1 MEANPVYFDAS
12 SQGILSLVLASIIL
26 GVALDIHWRDFKA
39 ILNMPKAI
47 IAGLSAQFIALPMLT
62 TVLTLYTDLSAG
74 IELGMILVASCPG
87 GAVSNFI
94 THLSKGNTALS
105 ISMTAASSALAT
117 FMLPINFVFWS
128 QVNPQ
133 TQAMMQSIDVDG
145 SALFLNLLMV
155 LAAPLILGLWL
166 QAQWP
171 KFAKTLHKILKT
183 TSMLVLFVFVIVAV
197 YRNFDAF
204 KASFELMFVVVLAHN
219 TIAYL
224 LGFGAGKFAGLG
236 NRDIKATTIEV
247 GMQNSSLAI
256 AIVFTQFN
264 GEAGMALISAFWGTW
279 HLVSGLSIAY
289 VFSRWKN
296 VETVDSP
303 SQTQPQASTENGP
316 QSPLASHLER
326 SSISPQKEAQ
336 KTSSKESAS

>member
-1 MEANPVYFDAS
+1 MEANPIYFDAS
-12 SQGILSLVLASIIL
+12 SQGLLNLVLASIIL

-39 ILNMPKAI
+39 ILSMPKAI
-47 IAGLSAQFIALPMLT
+47 IAGLSAQFLALPFLT
-62 TVLTLYTDLSAG
+62 TLLTLYTDLSAG

-128 QVNPQ
+128 QVNPV
-133 TQAMMQSIDVDG
+133 TNEMMQSIDVDG
-145 SALFLNLLMV
+145 SALFLNLLLV
-155 LAAPLILGLWL
+155 LALPLIVGLWI

-171 KFAKTLHKILKT
+171 KLAQPLHKVLKT
-183 TSMLVLFVFVIVAV
+183 TSMLVLVAFVVVAV
-197 YRNFDAF
+197 YRNLEAF
-204 KASFELMFVVVLAHN
+204 KASFELMFFVVLVHN
-219 TIAYL
+219 AIAYL
-224 LGFGAGKFAGLG
+224 LGFSAGKFAGIR
-236 NRDIKATTIEV
+236 NRDVKATTIEV

-279 HLVSGLSIAY
+279 HLVSGFTIAY
-289 VFSRWKN
+289 VFSRWKDDDTN
-296 VETVDSP
+296 
-303 SQTQPQASTENGP
+303 
-316 QSPLASHLER
+316 
-326 SSISPQKEAQ
+326 EAQ
-336 KTSSKESAS
+336 PKESLS